1 MSAINTKTD
10 KGAKMRLN
18 EIDGSNAADQRVKR
32 LKDTAKVA
40 KNRAKQLNAQ
50 ADASAERLDMQKSRQ
65 KLAQL
70 QRAAVTS
77 NIKPYH

>member
-1 MSAINTKTD
+1 
-10 KGAKMRLN
+10 MRLD
-18 EIDGSNAADQRVKR
+18 EIDGSSAAEQRVKR
-32 LKDTAKVA
+32 LKDNAKVA
-40 KNRAKQLNAQ
+40 KNRAKQLKAQ
-50 ADASAERLDMQKSRQ
+50 ADASGERLDMQKSRQ